1 MDRISEYSDLS
12 SNRETMY
19 RFLGRFYRVEVNQD
33 LLKQMQGMSFP
44 AESSDTALN
53 QGYRMLEGYLQKL
66 GRDPVTD
73 LAVDYAKIFL
83 GAGMVNAYAA
93 YPYES
98 VYTSPER
105 LVMQDARDEVV
116 ALYRAKG
123 LDIVNATI
131 FPEDHITLELEFMSH
146 LCLEAQGALRAQN
159 LAAVSESLQEQRD
172 FLACHL
178 LNWVPDFCA
187 DVKKHAETDFYKAI
201 AKITAGYLHLELN
214 LLEDLIAEINTEIL
228 YGV

>member
-1 MDRISEYSDLS
+1 MDKLSEYSSLLS
-12 SNRETMY
+12 SRETMY

-44 AESSDTALN
+44 AESSDAELN

-73 LAVDYAKIFL
+73 LAVDYAKVFL

-123 LDIVNATI
+123 LDIVNASI

-146 LCLEAQGALRAQN
+146 LCLEARGALHAQN
-159 LAAVSESLQEQRD
+159 LAAAAKSLQEQRA
-172 FLACHL
+172 FLAHHL
-178 LNWVPDFCA
+178 SNWVPDFCT
-187 DVKKHAETDFYKAI
+187 DVEKHAETDFYKAI
-201 AKITAGYLHLELN
+201 AKITAGYLHLELS
-214 LLEDLIAEINTEIL
+214 LLENLIAEIDTEIL
-228 YGV
+228 CGV